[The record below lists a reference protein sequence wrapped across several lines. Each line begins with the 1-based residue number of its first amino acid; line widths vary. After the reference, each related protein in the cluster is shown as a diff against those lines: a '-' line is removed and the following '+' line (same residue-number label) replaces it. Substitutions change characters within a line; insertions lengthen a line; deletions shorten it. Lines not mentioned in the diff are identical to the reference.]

1 MNETFS
7 AGRFF
12 RYFLFDNKQLWS
24 RHTRAVVTFGGLG
37 IILYVVTVLL
47 GLIFTRE
54 WHGPVLWARVATL
67 AFASLVL
74 VFYQTRTYGYLTEP
88 KAGSA
93 WLMVPA
99 SRLEKFI
106 SMMIIC
112 LIEMPIVLVA
122 TYLCIDGLITLVD
135 PTVEGA
141 IMTSLGTIFSTFNNF
156 VTENSGDFDLGIT
169 AAGLTFQF
177 WLNVCTYLLYFILCG
192 ICFKKHKVATGIAIL
207 LGLSMLFTIISGIVI
222 RAGVFN
228 GLGTHLVKRLSDAP
242 VERSISLLN
251 WILNSEFIFNGL
263 AVIGLATGIY
273 FRIKTLKH

>member
-12 RYFLFDNKQLWS
+12 RFFLFDNKQIWS
-24 RHTRAVVTFGGLG
+24 RNTRAVVTFGGLG

-47 GLIFTRE
+47 GLIFTQE
-54 WHGPVLWARVATL
+54 WNGPSIWARVSTL

-93 WLMVPA
+93 YLMLPA

-106 SMMIIC
+106 SMMVIT
-112 LIEMPIVLVA
+112 LIELPLAFFGI
-122 TYLCIDGLITLVD
+122 YLCVDGLIALID

-141 IMTSLGTIFSTFNNF
+141 IITNISNIYSSFNQFVSSTAEA
-156 VTENSGDFDLGIT
+156 VDLGIG

-177 WLNVCTYLLYFILCG
+177 WVDTCIYLLYFLLCG
-192 ICFKKHKVATGIAIL
+192 ICFKKHKIASGLAIL
-207 LGLSMLFTIISGIVI
+207 IGLSLLITILFGVSIH
-222 RAGVFN
+222 AGLFN
-228 GLGTHLVKRLSDAP
+228 GITRMLQGLSDAP
-242 VERSISLLN
+242 VEKTTSLIN
-251 WILNSEFIFNGL
+251 WIVNSGFVLNGL
-263 AVIGLATGIY
+263 TVIGLATGIY

>member
-12 RYFLFDNKQLWS
+12 RFFLFDNKQIWS
-24 RHTRAVVTFGGLG
+24 RNTRAVVTFGGLG

-47 GLIFTRE
+47 GLIFTQE
-54 WHGPVLWARVATL
+54 WNGPSLWARVFTL

-93 WLMVPA
+93 YLMLPA

-106 SMMIIC
+106 SMMVIT
-112 LIEMPIVLVA
+112 LIELPLAFFGI
-122 TYLCIDGLITLVD
+122 YLCVDGLIALID

-141 IMTSLGTIFSTFNNF
+141 IITNISNIYSSFNQF
-156 VTENSGDFDLGIT
+156 VSSNAEAVDLGIG

-177 WLNVCTYLLYFILCG
+177 WVDTCIYLLYFLLCG
-192 ICFKKHKVATGIAIL
+192 ICFKKHKIASGLAIL
-207 LGLSMLFTIISGIVI
+207 IGLSLLITILFGVSIH
-222 RAGVFN
+222 AGLFN
-228 GLGTHLVKRLSDAP
+228 GITRMLQGLSDAP
-242 VERSISLLN
+242 VEKTTSLIN
-251 WILNSEFIFNGL
+251 WIVNSGFVLNGL
-263 AVIGLATGIY
+263 TVIGLATGIY

>member
-12 RYFLFDNKQLWS
+12 RFFLFDNKQIWS
-24 RHTRAVVTFGGLG
+24 RNTRAVVTFGGLG

-47 GLIFTRE
+47 GLIFTQE
-54 WHGPVLWARVATL
+54 WHGPSLWARVFTL

-93 WLMVPA
+93 YLMLPA

-106 SMMIIC
+106 SMMVIT
-112 LIEMPIVLVA
+112 LIELPLAFFGI
-122 TYLCIDGLITLVD
+122 YLCVDGLLALID

-141 IMTSLGTIFSTFNNF
+141 IITNISNIYSSFNQF
-156 VTENSGDFDLGIT
+156 VSSNAEAVDLGIG

-177 WLNVCTYLLYFILCG
+177 WVDTCIYLLYFLLCG
-192 ICFKKHKVATGIAIL
+192 ICFKKHKIASGLAIL
-207 LGLSMLFTIISGIVI
+207 IGLSLLVTILFGVSIH
-222 RAGVFN
+222 AGLFN
-228 GLGTHLVKRLSDAP
+228 GITRMLQGLSDAP
-242 VERSISLLN
+242 VEKTTSLIN
-251 WILNSEFIFNGL
+251 WIVNSGFVLNGL
-263 AVIGLATGIY
+263 TVIGLATGIY

>member
-12 RYFLFDNKQLWS
+12 RFFLFDNKQIWS
-24 RHTRAVVTFGGLG
+24 RNTRAVVTFGGLG

-47 GLIFTRE
+47 GLIFTQE
-54 WHGPVLWARVATL
+54 WNGPSLWARVFTL

-93 WLMVPA
+93 YLMLPA

-106 SMMIIC
+106 SMMVIT
-112 LIEMPIVLVA
+112 LIELPLAFFGI
-122 TYLCIDGLITLVD
+122 YLCVDGLLALID

-141 IMTSLGTIFSTFNNF
+141 IITNISNIYSSFNQF
-156 VTENSGDFDLGIT
+156 VSSNAEAVDLGIG

-177 WLNVCTYLLYFILCG
+177 WVDTCIYLLYFLLCG
-192 ICFKKHKVATGIAIL
+192 ICFKKHKIASGLAIL
-207 LGLSMLFTIISGIVI
+207 IGLSLLITILFGVSIH
-222 RAGVFN
+222 AGLFN
-228 GLGTHLVKRLSDAP
+228 GITRMLQGLSDAP
-242 VERSISLLN
+242 VEKTTSLIN
-251 WILNSEFIFNGL
+251 WIVNSGFVLNGL
-263 AVIGLATGIY
+263 TVIGLATGIY
-273 FRIKTLKH
+273 LRIKTLKH

>member
-12 RYFLFDNKQLWS
+12 RFFLFDNKQIWS
-24 RHTRAVVTFGGLG
+24 RNTRAVVTFGGLG

-47 GLIFTRE
+47 GLIFAQE
-54 WHGPVLWARVATL
+54 WNGPSLWARVFTL

-93 WLMVPA
+93 YLMLPA

-106 SMMIIC
+106 SMMVIT
-112 LIEMPIVLVA
+112 LIELPLAFFGI
-122 TYLCIDGLITLVD
+122 YLCVDGLIALID

-141 IMTSLGTIFSTFNNF
+141 IITNISNIYSSFNQF
-156 VTENSGDFDLGIT
+156 VSSNAEAVDLGIG

-177 WLNVCTYLLYFILCG
+177 WVDTCIYLLYFLLCG
-192 ICFKKHKVATGIAIL
+192 ICFKKHKIASGLAIL
-207 LGLSMLFTIISGIVI
+207 IGLSLLITILFGVSIH
-222 RAGVFN
+222 AGLFN
-228 GLGTHLVKRLSDAP
+228 GITRMLQGLSDAP
-242 VERSISLLN
+242 VEKTTSLIN
-251 WILNSEFIFNGL
+251 WIVNSGFVLNGL
-263 AVIGLATGIY
+263 TVIGLATGIY

>member
-12 RYFLFDNKQLWS
+12 RFFLFDNKQIWS
-24 RHTRAVVTFGGLG
+24 RNTRAVVTFGGLG

-47 GLIFTRE
+47 GLIFTQE
-54 WHGPVLWARVATL
+54 WNGPSLWARVFTL

-93 WLMVPA
+93 YLMLPA

-106 SMMIIC
+106 SMMVIT
-112 LIEMPIVLVA
+112 LIELPLAFFGI
-122 TYLCIDGLITLVD
+122 YLCVDGLIALID

-141 IMTSLGTIFSTFNNF
+141 IITNISNIYSSFNQF
-156 VTENSGDFDLGIT
+156 VSSNAEAVDLGIG

-177 WLNVCTYLLYFILCG
+177 WVDTCIYLLYFLLCG
-192 ICFKKHKVATGIAIL
+192 ICFKKHKIASGLAILIGLSLLVTILFGVSIHAGLFTGITR
-207 LGLSMLFTIISGIVI
+207 MLQG
-222 RAGVFN
+222 
-228 GLGTHLVKRLSDAP
+228 LSDAP
-242 VERSISLLN
+242 VEKTTSLIN
-251 WILNSEFIFNGL
+251 WIVNSGFVLNGL
-263 AVIGLATGIY
+263 TVIGLATGIY

>member
-12 RYFLFDNKQLWS
+12 RFFLFDNKQIWS
-24 RHTRAVVTFGGLG
+24 RNTRAVVTFGGLG

-47 GLIFTRE
+47 GLIFTQE
-54 WHGPVLWARVATL
+54 WNGPSIWARVFTL

-93 WLMVPA
+93 YLMLPA

-106 SMMIIC
+106 SMMVIT
-112 LIEMPIVLVA
+112 LIELPLAFFGI
-122 TYLCIDGLITLVD
+122 YLCVDGLIALID

-141 IMTSLGTIFSTFNNF
+141 IITNISNIYSSFNQF
-156 VTENSGDFDLGIT
+156 VSSNAEAVDLGIG

-177 WLNVCTYLLYFILCG
+177 WVDTCIYLLYFLLCG
-192 ICFKKHKVATGIAIL
+192 ICFKKHKIASGLAIL
-207 LGLSMLFTIISGIVI
+207 IGLSLLITILFGVSIH
-222 RAGVFN
+222 AGLFN
-228 GLGTHLVKRLSDAP
+228 GITRMLQGLSDAP
-242 VERSISLLN
+242 VEKTTSLIN
-251 WILNSEFIFNGL
+251 WIVNSGFVLNGL
-263 AVIGLATGIY
+263 TVIGLATGIY

>member
-12 RYFLFDNKQLWS
+12 RFFLFDNKQIWS
-24 RHTRAVVTFGGLG
+24 RNTRAVVTFGGLG

-47 GLIFTRE
+47 GLIFTQE
-54 WHGPVLWARVATL
+54 WNGPSLWARVFTL

-93 WLMVPA
+93 YLMLPA

-106 SMMIIC
+106 SMMVIT
-112 LIEMPIVLVA
+112 LIELPLAFFGI
-122 TYLCIDGLITLVD
+122 YLCVDGLIALID

-141 IMTSLGTIFSTFNNF
+141 IITNISNIYSSFNQF
-156 VTENSGDFDLGIT
+156 VSSNAEAVDLGIG

-177 WLNVCTYLLYFILCG
+177 WVDTCIYLLYFLLCG
-192 ICFKKHKVATGIAIL
+192 ICFKKHKIASGLAIL
-207 LGLSMLFTIISGIVI
+207 IGLSLLVTILFGVSIH
-222 RAGVFN
+222 AGLFN
-228 GLGTHLVKRLSDAP
+228 GITRMLQGLSDAP
-242 VERSISLLN
+242 VEKTTSLIN
-251 WILNSEFIFNGL
+251 WIVNSGFVLNGL
-263 AVIGLATGIY
+263 TVIGLATGIY

>member
-12 RYFLFDNKQLWS
+12 RFFLFDNKQIWS
-24 RHTRAVVTFGGLG
+24 RNTRAVVTFGGLG

-47 GLIFTRE
+47 GLIFTQE
-54 WHGPVLWARVATL
+54 WNGPSIWARVFTL

-93 WLMVPA
+93 YLMLPA

-106 SMMIIC
+106 SMMVIT
-112 LIEMPIVLVA
+112 LIELPLAFFGI
-122 TYLCIDGLITLVD
+122 YLCVDGLIALID

-141 IMTSLGTIFSTFNNF
+141 IITNISNIYSSFNQF
-156 VTENSGDFDLGIT
+156 VSSNAEAVDLGIG

-177 WLNVCTYLLYFILCG
+177 WVDTCIYLLYFLLCG
-192 ICFKKHKVATGIAIL
+192 ICFKKHKIASGLAIL
-207 LGLSMLFTIISGIVI
+207 IGLSLLITIFFGVSIH
-222 RAGVFN
+222 AGLFN
-228 GLGTHLVKRLSDAP
+228 GITRMLQGLSDAP
-242 VERSISLLN
+242 VEKTTSLIN
-251 WILNSEFIFNGL
+251 WIVNSGFVLNGL
-263 AVIGLATGIY
+263 TVIGLATGIY